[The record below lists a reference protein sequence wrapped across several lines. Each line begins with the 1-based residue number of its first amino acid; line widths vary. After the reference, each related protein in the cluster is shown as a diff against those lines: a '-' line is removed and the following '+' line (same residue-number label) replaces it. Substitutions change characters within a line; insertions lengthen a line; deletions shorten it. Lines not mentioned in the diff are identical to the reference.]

1 MIPYSNNNKDH
12 KYLLTVIDVFSKYA
26 WSVPIKNKSAT
37 SVTNA
42 FKSILNQGRKPTNL
56 QSDRG
61 LEFYN
66 NHFKN
71 LMKEYNINH
80 YSTYS
85 NLKASVCERFNR
97 TLKEKMWKQFTINGN
112 YKWLDILQ
120 ELVNNY
126 NNTKHRTINMTPIEA
141 SKKINEEKL
150 KPLFQEEIPNYKPK
164 YNVGDKVRISKYKTI
179 FEKSYTPNWS
189 NEIFT
194 VSKIVYSNP
203 ITYHLK
209 DCRNEE
215 IKGCFYEEEL
225 SSVRHED
232 EVYLI
237 EKVIK
242 RKNNQAY
249 VKWLGFDSSHNSW
262 INIKDIC

>member
-1 MIPYSNNNKDH
+1 MIPYSINNKGY

-85 NLKASVCERFNR
+85 NLKASVCKRFNR

-120 ELVNNY
+120 ELLNN
-126 NNTKHRTINMTPIEA
+126 
-141 SKKINEEKL
+141 
-150 KPLFQEEIPNYKPK
+150 
-164 YNVGDKVRISKYKTI
+164 
-179 FEKSYTPNWS
+179 
-189 NEIFT
+189 
-194 VSKIVYSNP
+194 
-203 ITYHLK
+203 
-209 DCRNEE
+209 
-215 IKGCFYEEEL
+215 
-225 SSVRHED
+225 
-232 EVYLI
+232 
-237 EKVIK
+237 
-242 RKNNQAY
+242 
-249 VKWLGFDSSHNSW
+249 
-262 INIKDIC
+262 